1 MNYAVVAF
9 GVVLIIAVVQW
20 LIDGR
25 KNYEGPI
32 IDSEVMGLGKEIV
45 EGVSGAESKPS
56 GDETIESKAVDQ

>member
-45 EGVSGAESKPS
+45 EGVSGAETKPS
-56 GDETIESKAVDQ
+56 GNETIESKAVDQ